1 MSAHQ
6 MLKSEPLA
14 KAQITTLS
22 ADAGIDE
29 IIEVLFRDGALIIK
43 DLATAAEIDAVNR
56 ELGPWL
62 DQTPFGNGDF
72 VGHRTKRCCGLLGK
86 SAAVGEL
93 ATKPVVMEIC
103 DRVLLPQCTR
113 YRLSVS
119 QAISIHSNQP
129 AQHMHR
135 DDALWPFQH
144 PVEHHRL
151 IHSIWALT
159 DFNESNGATRVAP
172 GSHLWGEGREPVDGE
187 WCQAVMTRGSLLI
200 YFADTFHG
208 GGANTTGEARI
219 GMILGYIVGWLR
231 QEEEQFL
238 AVPPHVAM
246 KLPRKVQDLLGYKT
260 HEPYLGWVD
269 QNDCRVVLMDVPEDQ
284 RGAVDLSEDG
294 GGELQP
300 GQWSVLI

>member
-1 MSAHQ
+1 MNAHQ
-6 MLKSEPLA
+6 MVKSEPVA
-14 KAQITTLS
+14 KPSLVTLP
-22 ADAGIDE
+22 ADAGIDA

-43 DLATAAEIDAVNR
+43 DLATAEEVDAVNR

-62 DQTPFGNGDF
+62 DRTPFGGGDF
-72 VGHRTKRCCGLLGK
+72 VGHSTKRCCGLLGK

-93 ATKPVVMEIC
+93 ATKPLVMAIC
-103 DRVLLPQCTR
+103 DKVLLPQCTR
-113 YRLSVS
+113 YRISVT
-119 QAISIHSNQP
+119 QAISIHANET

-144 PVEHHRL
+144 PVQHHRL

-159 DFNESNGATRVAP
+159 DFSSSNGATRVAP

-187 WCQAVMTRGSLLI
+187 WCQAEMSRGSLLI

-238 AVPPHVAM
+238 AVPPAVATT
-246 KLPRKVQDLLGYKT
+246 LPRKIQDLLGYKT

-269 QNDCRVVLMDVPEDQ
+269 QNDCRVVLTDIPEDE
-284 RGAVDLSEDG
+284 RGAADLSEEND
-294 GGELQP
+294 GELQP
-300 GQWSVLI
+300 GAWSVLI